1 MNQTICWSILALA
14 LATQIILPAKI
25 HNIQDLQKLAEEG
38 DSNAECLLGLQ
49 EMTGGD
55 LYDPSLINTVSLD
68 QILLNKLE
76 KWRDQIRFIPGD
88 EKGSEFEL
96 GSKTNDAF
104 RWVEKSAQQGNKIA
118 LYCLGIFYLEGMA
131 VKQNSGQAYE
141 NFKKSAELGFYR
153 SCVPLKNLS
162 LEKNDTKQALS
173 WIMLGYN
180 AGDVDCK
187 VALGYMLLG
196 GGPGLQKDDKRGFSY
211 IEEGYRAGS
220 KLAIGYL
227 GDCYLNGWGT
237 SKDLSKA
244 FAFFKEGA
252 PINKKCKLRLG
263 QMYLHGESTAKDEQ
277 KGIALIEE
285 VASTGGAEA
294 KDYLG
299 RIYANGWGV
308 SVNNEKALV
317 FFKEAASAGYP
328 KAMFALGYA
337 YYEGRIVKK
346 DFQLAIIWLKKA
358 KDRGSEQASEL
369 LEKIEAQD
377 SSDPW
382 NAFKRDAGRSN
393 DL

>member
-1 MNQTICWSILALA
+1 MNQTICWSILVLA
-14 LATQIILPAKI
+14 LATQITLPAKNY
-25 HNIQDLQKLAEEG
+25 NIQDLQKLAEEG
-38 DSNAECLLGLQ
+38 DSNAQCLLGLQ
-49 EMTGGD
+49 EMIGGD
-55 LYDPSLINTVSLD
+55 LYDPRIKDTVTVE
-68 QILLNKLE
+68 QILLNKVE
-76 KWRDQIRFIPGD
+76 KWRDLIRFLPTEGD
-88 EKGSEFEL
+88 KFEIKT
-96 GSKTNDAF
+96 GSKTEEAF
-104 RWVEKSAQQGNKIA
+104 KWVEKSAQQANKIA
-118 LYCLGIFYLEGMA
+118 LYCLGIFYLEGIA
-131 VKQNSGQAYE
+131 VKQNLDQAYE

-162 LEKNDTKQALS
+162 LKKNDTKQALS

-211 IEEGYRAGS
+211 IEGGYHAGS
-220 KLAIGYL
+220 KLAIGIL

-252 PINKKCKLRLG
+252 PINKTCKLRLG
-263 QMYLHGESTAKDEQ
+263 QMYLHGEGTAKDEQ

-285 VASTGGAEA
+285 VASTGSSEA

-299 RIYANGWGV
+299 RIHANGWGV
-308 SVNNEKALV
+308 NVNNEKALE

-328 KAMFALGYA
+328 KAMFTLGYA
-337 YYEGRIVKK
+337 YYEGRIIKK

-358 KDRGSEQASEL
+358 KDQGIKPASEL
-369 LEKIEAQD
+369 LEKIEA
-377 SSDPW
+377 
-382 NAFKRDAGRSN
+382 
-393 DL
+393 